1 MAINKDTKHSR
12 ISDKMADLTPASLDN
27 SMNLE
32 TLAGIKLVF
41 NFLKVPFRCWVVLI
55 PLLLTV
61 VELCEGFSKL

>member
-12 ISDKMADLTPASLDN
+12 ISDNMADLTPASLDN

-41 NFLKVPFRCWVVLI
+41 NFLKVPLRVLLI
-55 PLLLTV
+55 PLLLTA
-61 VELCEGFSKL
+61 VELCEGLSKL